1 MIFRQG
7 KNTDGNLGAHAE
19 HWAQQYLEAQGLTLV
34 TNNYRSPRGEID
46 LIMREENTLIF
57 VEVRLRN
64 NKQFGSAADS
74 IDARKQQH
82 LIHAAQHYLQSK
94 KLWDQASCRFDAICL
109 IKDPGNGNKYQVEW
123 LRNAFTT

>member
-1 MIFRQG
+1 VIFR
-7 KNTDGNLGAHAE
+7 KKPHVDVKLGAHAE
-19 HWAQQYLEAQGLTLV
+19 QWAQQYLETQGLAIV
-34 TNNYRSPRGEID
+34 ANNYRSPRGEID

-57 VEVRLRN
+57 VEVRLRS

-94 KLWDQASCRFDAICL
+94 KLWDQVPCRFDAICL
-109 IKDPGNGNKYQVEW
+109 IKDPDNGNKYQVEW
-123 LRNAFTT
+123 LRNAFST